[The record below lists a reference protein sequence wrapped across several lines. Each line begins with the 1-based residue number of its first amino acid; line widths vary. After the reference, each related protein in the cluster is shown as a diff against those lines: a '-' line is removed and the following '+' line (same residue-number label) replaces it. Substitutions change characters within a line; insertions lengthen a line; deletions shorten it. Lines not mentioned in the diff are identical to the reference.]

1 MASFCLYTDVKVAWL
16 LFCTVTWCAISE
28 IEEQKCL
35 DLSGNITLRNI
46 RGKLQCV
53 RGQSATDCMQR
64 IKVGKRSGL
73 LSGCNNEMK

>member
-1 MASFCLYTDVKVAWL
+1 MASFCPYTDVKVAWL
-16 LFCTVTWCAISE
+16 LSRTVTWCAISE

-35 DLSGNITLRNI
+35 DLAGNITLRNI

-64 IKVGKRSGL
+64 IKVGKEKRVVIGL
-73 LSGCNNEMK
+73 